1 MRKIN
6 FGSKLSLELLLTDLK
21 RKKNDDWLPFPV
33 SSSLIV
39 VTVCLVFKKLATVLR
54 PRTSGSERRVRSSS
68 LYTLLYSSSKAKK

>member
-33 SSSLIV
+33 LSSRIV
-39 VTVCLVFKKLATVLR
+39 VTVCLVFKKISNSLTAQNEWF
-54 PRTSGSERRVRSSS
+54 RTESAKQF
-68 LYTLLYSSSKAKK
+68 TLHFTLQQQ